1 MVGRMFRTIFW
12 NMLAIVRL
20 RYVIFTLAFFL
31 FLGFVS
37 AREASERAV
46 LDTGS
51 DRTTVWDAL
60 FVAFAGP
67 GLRDTSLVRML
78 GWFLPHLIVCAM
90 VGDKVWRDLS
100 QHNPVFVVRV
110 GLRLHWWLAQ
120 VISVVLATIAY
131 TVLAMAVVLTIAG
144 SMLEWSHPFDTSLVV
159 TEALERPLY
168 ANAANIT
175 LWMTLL
181 LMTTFCTFTIW
192 QTTLSL
198 ITRLPTV
205 ITGALAL
212 ILAFSWIL
220 GIDRKSLVPWLP
232 GSQSMILR
240 HDLFAPDVA
249 GFSLVWSL
257 VYNGIAILAAV
268 FIGLFYTINMDFLG
282 E

>member
-1 MVGRMFRTIFW
+1 MFRTILW

-20 RYVIFTLAFFL
+20 RYVVLTLAFFL

-46 LDTGS
+46 LDAGS
-51 DRTTVWDAL
+51 DRITVWDAV
-60 FVAFAGP
+60 FVTFAGP

-78 GWFLPHLIVCAM
+78 GWFLPHLIVCAI

-100 QHNPVFVVRV
+100 QNNPAFVVRV
-110 GLRLHWWLAQ
+110 DSRLHWWLAQ
-120 VISVVLATIAY
+120 VVSVVLATIAY
-131 TVLAMAVVLTIAG
+131 TALALVVVLIIAG
-144 SMLEWSHPFDTSLVV
+144 SMLKWSHPFDTSLVV
-159 TEALERPLY
+159 TEALERPLRV
-168 ANAANIT
+168 NAADIT
-175 LWMTLL
+175 LWTFLL
-181 LMTTFCTFTIW
+181 LMTTFCTFTLW

-212 ILAFSWIL
+212 ILALSWIL
-220 GIDRKSLVPWLP
+220 GIDRASLVPWLP

-249 GFSLVWSL
+249 GFSFVWSL
-257 VYNGIAILAAV
+257 VYNGIALLAAV
-268 FIGLFYTINMDFLG
+268 LIGLLYTSNMDFLG

>member
-1 MVGRMFRTIFW
+1 M
-12 NMLAIVRL
+12 
-20 RYVIFTLAFFL
+20 
-31 FLGFVS
+31 
-37 AREASERAV
+37 
-46 LDTGS
+46 
-51 DRTTVWDAL
+51 
-60 FVAFAGP
+60 
-67 GLRDTSLVRML
+67 
-78 GWFLPHLIVCAM
+78 
-90 VGDKVWRDLS
+90 
-100 QHNPVFVVRV
+100 RV
-110 GLRLHWWLAQ
+110 GSRLHWWLAQ
-120 VISVVLATIAY
+120 VISVVLATIVY

-175 LWMTLL
+175 LWMILL

-212 ILAFSWIL
+212 ILVFSWIL
-220 GIDRKSLVPWLP
+220 GIDRESLVPWLP